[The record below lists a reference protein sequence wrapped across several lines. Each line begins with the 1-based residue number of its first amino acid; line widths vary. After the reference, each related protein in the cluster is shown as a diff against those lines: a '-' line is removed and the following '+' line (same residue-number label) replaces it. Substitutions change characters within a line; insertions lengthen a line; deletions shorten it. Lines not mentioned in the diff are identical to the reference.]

1 MVPWVQ
7 DPVKTHFQKV
17 GGGTVFSCVFKKRAI
32 TPFLGLPLLPPP
44 HPCRTHDNMHLVHVL
59 LCVVFTTTHSIS
71 HHSRI
76 HRTNKITSITTS
88 ANQWVA
94 TKLVTT
100 NEPREGTTDTTKQ
113 SISVLYHE
121 QHYHIVEG
129 ATTSPEELH
138 KLVATGSYTDSIGSA
153 GWGALELTTYPNHE
167 DERQMYAAGLAEGYL
182 TNTRIRQLYINDVS
196 LRTDQSLTGLYRYF
210 EIQDRYLRSYA
221 KGGSNH
227 VKGSLF
233 WKHVALEMAQL
244 DGLTDGYNYG
254 ADEPNQL
261 VLGDLWLLNMD
272 GDVIDLERGVTQ
284 GLVDIT
290 ENIKEPVVLA
300 DLVGG
305 SLRGN
310 ANDPPSLLETKTTTT
325 TVDTSSSAVGASSTP
340 QTSFP
345 LPSSSAS
352 SLTSSSTSSFS
363 VPPSTAPTV
372 VERTFTRYSQ
382 QHWDHLMR
390 HGRCSCLIKVLP
402 DYSDVFV
409 GHATWAD
416 YSELLRIW
424 KTYTFPLSDAA
435 AKQMSFSSYAGMIS
449 STDDWY
455 VTDQQLLITETTTQV
470 EDVST
475 LKEIDPHT
483 QIVSWV
489 RTMVANRLSTNGPE
503 WSKNYVQGN
512 SGTYNCQWMVLDYK
526 MFEKNKKPLPNFFT
540 MTEIIPGMYH
550 YEDMTSTILLR
561 GEKKCTLKAGED
573 AQSATHLQCLQD
585 HMYWPSINRPY
596 WSDIRQ
602 RAGYPVEDPS
612 AVNNEFFSF
621 ENNPRGNVFARD
633 QSHIKTIQ
641 DMMQMMAYNDPLDTV
656 QQDPG
661 HGIASRYD
669 LPGSDS
675 SDDELRPSG
684 ALDFKVSNSNMVKQL
699 MTVAQIGPTHET
711 HLPSWRIT
719 ELGKQAESRETI
731 NKPFR
736 WDDQPSFANV
746 PHYGIPMELNFDWQI
761 VGPGKLDLPQNKE
774 SVGDYLKGV

>member
-1 MVPWVQ
+1 MYHENARVRGEAWQ
-7 DPVKTHFQKV
+7 TQLL
-17 GGGTVFSCVFKKRAI
+17 GGSFLSVFK
-32 TPFLGLPLLPPP
+32 TPTHANSFLGLPLLPPP

-71 HHSRI
+71 HRSRI
-76 HRTNKITSITTS
+76 HRTNKITSTTTS

-153 GWGALELTTYPNHE
+153 GWGGLEITTYPNHE

-325 TVDTSSSAVGASSTP
+325 TVDTSSSAVGASSTS

-345 LPSSSAS
+345 LPSWSPARGINLKSKPKPQRCRSWSKVSGFDVGAIYTDAT
-352 SLTSSSTSSFS
+352 TSYS
-363 VPPSTAPTV
+363 PPCFPMCV
-372 VERTFTRYSQ
+372 
-382 QHWDHLMR
+382 
-390 HGRCSCLIKVLP
+390 CLPIHVHEP
-402 DYSDVFV
+402 QPCWS
-409 GHATWAD
+409 
-416 YSELLRIW
+416 
-424 KTYTFPLSDAA
+424 
-435 AKQMSFSSYAGMIS
+435 
-449 STDDWY
+449 
-455 VTDQQLLITETTTQV
+455 TETTKTKK
-470 EDVST
+470 T
-475 LKEIDPHT
+475 
-483 QIVSWV
+483 
-489 RTMVANRLSTNGPE
+489 RTKKR
-503 WSKNYVQGN
+503 
-512 SGTYNCQWMVLDYK
+512 
-526 MFEKNKKPLPNFFT
+526 NKKFL
-540 MTEIIPGMYH
+540 
-550 YEDMTSTILLR
+550 
-561 GEKKCTLKAGED
+561 C
-573 AQSATHLQCLQD
+573 
-585 HMYWPSINRPY
+585 
-596 WSDIRQ
+596 
-602 RAGYPVEDPS
+602 
-612 AVNNEFFSF
+612 
-621 ENNPRGNVFARD
+621 
-633 QSHIKTIQ
+633 
-641 DMMQMMAYNDPLDTV
+641 
-656 QQDPG
+656 
-661 HGIASRYD
+661 
-669 LPGSDS
+669 
-675 SDDELRPSG
+675 
-684 ALDFKVSNSNMVKQL
+684 
-699 MTVAQIGPTHET
+699 
-711 HLPSWRIT
+711 
-719 ELGKQAESRETI
+719 
-731 NKPFR
+731 
-736 WDDQPSFANV
+736 
-746 PHYGIPMELNFDWQI
+746 PM
-761 VGPGKLDLPQNKE
+761 
-774 SVGDYLKGV
+774 